1 MVIQNG
7 MRILGVSLQ
16 IKYDE
21 IIKYLHDYFSYI
33 IFLSIYQYYS
43 SNKNAELKS
52 YNRDNI
58 NEIINTKI
66 SNLPI
71 LNDDNNNVI
80 EFNDLFKYQ
89 KKKNKRFEFT

>member
-1 MVIQNG
+1 MMKLLNIFMIILVILFFFS
-7 MRILGVSLQ
+7 IL
-16 IKYDE
+16 K
-21 IIKYLHDYFSYI
+21 
-33 IFLSIYQYYS
+33 YYS

-71 LNDDNNNVI
+71 LSDDTNNVI
-80 EFNDLFKYQ
+80 EFNDGYSNI
-89 KKKNKRFEFT
+89 KKKEKQRRFWDLLKTQ